1 MKCSSQG
8 QKHETPYACLLLARM
23 TNTGR
28 GIIPPRKCNIN
39 NSCGEFERLRTLTT
53 SLGNT
58 HLAHLLIV
66 FAIWPRTLASW
77 SSFISHSLQNFI
89 LQRFWRETWISFRWV
104 SNFHKSQTVERLL
117 LRLLWKP
124 LSIIPS
130 KGEKTTSS
138 QVLSSSIICINHN
151 SLNYN
156 LCNSCPNS
164 QLSWTLP
171 LMCSSSSIEKVKV
184 EEEIISTMI

>member
-1 MKCSSQG
+1 MKCSWQG

-77 SSFISHSLQNFI
+77 SSLISHSLQISFCKDFGER
-89 LQRFWRETWISFRWV
+89 LEFLSDEYWISINPRLLSGCCFACYGNPFNNSMRSRENNERENHDGS
-104 SNFHKSQTVERLL
+104 SNWINRRTPIKWEPIFFHGSSGSTVE
-117 LRLLWKP
+117 
-124 LSIIPS
+124 
-130 KGEKTTSS
+130 
-138 QVLSSSIICINHN
+138 
-151 SLNYN
+151 
-156 LCNSCPNS
+156 
-164 QLSWTLP
+164 
-171 LMCSSSSIEKVKV
+171 
-184 EEEIISTMI
+184 

>member
-1 MKCSSQG
+1 MQFTRAKTRNSIRVFTLGGDDKYRTRHYS
-8 QKHETPYACLLLARM
+8 AR
-23 TNTGR
+23 R
-28 GIIPPRKCNIN
+28 RKCNIN

-66 FAIWPRTLASW
+66 FAIWPRTLSSW
-77 SSFISHSLQNFI
+77 SCFISHSLQNFI

-130 KGEKTTSS
+130 AGEKTTSS
-138 QVLSSSIICINHN
+138 QVLSSSIICIN
-151 SLNYN
+151 
-156 LCNSCPNS
+156 
-164 QLSWTLP
+164 TT
-171 LMCSSSSIEKVKV
+171 V
-184 EEEIISTMI
+184 